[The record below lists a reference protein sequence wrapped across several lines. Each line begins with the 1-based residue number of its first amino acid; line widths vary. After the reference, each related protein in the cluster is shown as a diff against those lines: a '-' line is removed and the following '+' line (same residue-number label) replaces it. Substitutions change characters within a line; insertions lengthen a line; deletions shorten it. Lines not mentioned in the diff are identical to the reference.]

1 MAIDFTT
8 LCDGMRFVF
17 ANPVTVTLTRPKTPW
32 AAAAS
37 VTVNQVQMQ
46 SARQGVADDPM
57 GGDLDGDRRTFR
69 LWLVECQGL
78 PPSSD
83 YEITAPDGS
92 VWTVKQMDTLCKGRE
107 FRCHC
112 MARVGTLP

>member
-1 MAIDFTT
+1 MPVSFAS
-8 LCDGMRFVF
+8 LCDSMRLVQGD
-17 ANPVTVTLTRPKTPW
+17 PIVVTLTRPQTPW

-37 VTVNQVQMQ
+37 VSVANVQMQ
-46 SARQGVADDPM
+46 MATQITADDPL

-92 VWTVKQMDTLCKGRE
+92 VWTVKQMDVLCKGRE

-112 MARVGTLP
+112 MARVGSLP

>member
-1 MAIDFTT
+1 MALSFAPLADS
-8 LCDGMRFVF
+8 MRLVQ
-17 ANPVTVTLTRPKTPW
+17 ADPVVVTLTRPKTPW

-37 VTVNQVQMQ
+37 VSVANVQVQ
-46 SARQGVADDPM
+46 SARQDVADDPL

-83 YEITAPDGS
+83 YEIAMSDGS

-107 FRCHC
+107 YRCHC